1 MEELKTVIRDVP
13 DFPKAGILF
22 KDITPVLTDGA
33 CFRRVTENLH
43 SRYADKKIDAVVG
56 VEARGFIF
64 GAALA
69 CALNAGLVI
78 IRKPGKL
85 PYATYKKSYAL
96 EYGTDSVEIHQDAIR
111 SGQRLLIVDDVLAT
125 GGTVGA
131 VINLIKENFSAEIVE
146 LTFVIELDFLKGRDK
161 LAGLPVHSLVH
172 F

>member
-85 PYATYKKSYAL
+85 PYATYKKPYAL
-96 EYGTDSVEIHQDAIR
+96 EYGTDAVEIHQDAIR